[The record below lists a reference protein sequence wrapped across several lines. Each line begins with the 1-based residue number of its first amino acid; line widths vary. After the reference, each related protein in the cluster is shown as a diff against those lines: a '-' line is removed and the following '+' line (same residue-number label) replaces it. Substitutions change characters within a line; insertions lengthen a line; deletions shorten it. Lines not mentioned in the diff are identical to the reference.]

1 MKSSLVR
8 ETTRRKRESG
18 SQADDWVFT
27 TVTADTVTVT
37 GLVTCNCHAQQQQ
50 RDKLRFTA
58 ALLAA
63 ADKRFL
69 WYFS

>member
-1 MKSSLVR
+1 MI
-8 ETTRRKRESG
+8 
-18 SQADDWVFT
+18 WVFT
-27 TVTADTVTVT
+27 TVTVDTVTVT

-63 ADKRFL
+63 ADKRFFL